1 MNFLVTD
8 FENKSLYFVSHPFRY
23 SNAIQNV
30 VSNAIY
36 QMRFFKLA
44 IEFDRFSDQMIRQPF
59 AFWNES
65 VKVKYFGFKVIV
77 FAQPWLANCIAQD
90 DAVMLSLSRRH
101 ETSHSP
107 SFLCGNP
114 HRENIYNIIRVN
126 LYCNLTKLI
135 MTKSDTMEN
144 CKNTCS

>member
-1 MNFLVTD
+1 
-8 FENKSLYFVSHPFRY
+8 
-23 SNAIQNV
+23 

-77 FAQPWLANCIAQD
+77 FAQPWLANCIA
-90 DAVMLSLSRRH
+90 
-101 ETSHSP
+101 
-107 SFLCGNP
+107 
-114 HRENIYNIIRVN
+114 
-126 LYCNLTKLI
+126 
-135 MTKSDTMEN
+135 
-144 CKNTCS
+144 